1 MGWVQA
7 SGTTSLRLKYRMK
20 KAFIGKIVHFF
31 RVGWGVSLREVAKEA
46 PFLFHS
52 KSVPLLGENT
62 TKRWLAT

>member
-1 MGWVQA
+1 MGRVQV

-31 RVGWGVSLREVAKEA
+31 RDGWGVSLREVAKEA
-46 PFLFHS
+46 PFFHS